1 MINLIDEAAAAQLLG
16 LRRQTL
22 TRWRWEGKGP
32 PFCKIGGRAVR
43 YRVPDIEAFI
53 ANAVVA
59 ND

>member
-1 MINLIDEAAAAQLLG
+1 MSNLINEIAAAQLLG

-32 PFCKIGGRAVR
+32 PFCKIGRAVR
-43 YRVPDIEAFI
+43 YRLPDVEAFI
-53 ANAVVA
+53 AKAVVH